1 MNKSANLEK
10 VCKRLF
16 SEDEGLQVMYKIGI
30 G

>member
-1 MNKSANLEK
+1 MNQSANPEK

-16 SEDEGLQVMYKIGI
+16 LENEGLQVTYKIGV